1 VVAGEVT
8 EGARKTTGVTP
19 PRAKKYHPFL
29 FPIRPDGNV
38 GRYKKGNIRPIP
50 PVQRFF
56 RPGLL
61 DFGTLALGGQL
72 LISA

>member
-1 VVAGEVT
+1 MLRLA
-8 EGARKTTGVTP
+8 
-19 PRAKKYHPFL
+19 
-29 FPIRPDGNV
+29 GNV
-38 GRYKKGNIRPIP
+38 SRGKKGNIRPIP

-72 LISA
+72 LISAISARTPPPFSMAICLLF